1 MVPPEAPSTTTPTLV
16 RERVRHELAARHLTV
31 ARVADLTPSLRR
43 VTLTGDLAGFT
54 SDGAGDHVKA
64 FFPDPATGELHAPRM
79 TPQGIER
86 PEGVDLI
93 SRDYTPRA
101 WREGE
106 LDLDFVLH
114 DDGGP
119 AVAWAASARPGDKL
133 VVAGPRGSRL
143 APEGVDWWLLGG
155 DETAL
160 PALARWLEVLPA
172 GVPVHVLIEVSGP
185 DDEAYLDDVEG
196 ARADGRQV
204 TWLHRRGAAPGT
216 TTLLA
221 DAVRALEVPTGVG
234 FTWFGGEAGSLRAV
248 RRHLRNERGL
258 AAEQVDVSGYWKCGT
273 ANHDHHAPV
282 DPDDPS

>member
-1 MVPPEAPSTTTPTLV
+1 MVQPDALSPTTPTLV

-31 ARVADLTPSLRR
+31 VRAADITPSLRR
-43 VTLTGDLAGFT
+43 VTLTGDLSGFL
-54 SDGAGDHVKA
+54 SGGAGDHVKA

-79 TPQGIER
+79 TAQGLER
-86 PEGVDLI
+86 PEGVTMI

-101 WREGE
+101 WRDDE

-119 AVAWAASARPGDKL
+119 AVAWAASARPGDPL

-143 APEGVDWWLLGG
+143 APAGVDWWLLGG

-160 PALARWLEVLPA
+160 PAIARWLEDLPA
-172 GVPVHVLIEVSGP
+172 GVPVHVLVEVSGP
-185 DDEAYLDDVEG
+185 DDEAYLADVAG
-196 ARADGRQV
+196 AGLDGRHI

-221 DAVRALEVPTGVG
+221 DAVRALEVPAGVG
-234 FTWFGGEAGSLRAV
+234 FTWFGGESGSLRAV
-248 RRHLRNERGL
+248 RRHLRHGLGL
-258 AAEQVDVSGYWKCGT
+258 ATEQVDVSGYWKCGT

-282 DPDDPS
+282 DPDDPA